1 MPMLLADAAPT
12 GAGLAI
18 VGVILLALFIV
29 FVALVVFAVVKV
41 RRFLRRRRT
50 SPDAEALPS

>member
-1 MPMLLADAAPT
+1 MPVLLADAAPT

-18 VGVILLALFIV
+18 VGVILLALFLV
-29 FVALVVFAVVKV
+29 FIALVVFAVVKV

-50 SPDAEALPS
+50 SSDAEALPS